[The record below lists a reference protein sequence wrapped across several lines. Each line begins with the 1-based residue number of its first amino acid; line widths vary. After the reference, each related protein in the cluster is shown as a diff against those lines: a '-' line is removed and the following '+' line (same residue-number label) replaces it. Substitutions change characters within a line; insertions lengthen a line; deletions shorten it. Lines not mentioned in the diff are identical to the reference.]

1 MTGAEGRQ
9 GTGGDSWEG
18 HPHNSDHGQTVHL
31 RARGHLKNSNPCE
44 CQAGADH

>member
-18 HPHNSDHGQTVHL
+18 RPHNSDHGQTVHL
-31 RARGHLKNSNPCE
+31 RAWAFEELKSL
-44 CQAGADH
+44 